1 MLSSSSSPGWF
12 DWAQRMDGPANK
24 KVLNTT
30 NLIDGVVFH
39 SAVGTLQGVIN
50 VVMGP
55 ASNQKSVT
63 GVLAKD
69 GRFIQFYPV
78 TASPWANGNPTVN
91 VRYLGFEFEGG
102 PLGNESEPLTLSQVE
117 GAVRIL
123 KDLAEYK
130 GVSVD
135 FWRRPVS
142 LVEHKELVATACP
155 SGRIPWTTII
165 AALVEAPP
173 VASKQQRID
182 AIVKELLQVN
192 NGWKLS
198 DLPPNIVAIL
208 DEMVQEAKKR

>member
-1 MLSSSSSPGWF
+1 MISSNAGWF
-12 DWAQRMDGPANK
+12 DWAARIDGPPDK
-24 KVLNTT
+24 KVAGET
-30 NLIDGVVFH
+30 NLIDGIVFH

-55 ASNQKSVT
+55 ASNRKSVT

-78 TASPWANGNPTVN
+78 TDSPWANGNPTVN

-102 PLGNESEPLTLSQVE
+102 PIGNESEPLTLLQVD

-130 GVSVD
+130 GVGVD
-135 FWRRPVS
+135 FWRRPVT

-155 SGRIPWTTII
+155 SGRIPWAAIL
-165 AALVEAPP
+165 AALQPPTAPSAWEQAR
-173 VASKQQRID
+173 VTALEGLRIANFQLGFAMPALTPRD
-182 AIVKELLQVN
+182 LQV
-192 NGWKLS
+192 
-198 DLPPNIVAIL
+198 L
-208 DEMVQEAKKR
+208 DWLNKKEQAS